1 MLQDKDKK
9 SMALYLLLVIL
20 GVAISI
26 ALMFVT
32 PYVFVWLY
40 IILVGILLKEDSLS
54 RKLKLGI
61 LSDKWLSA
69 IVVALFAMQFAH
81 NTQISPI
88 IMWHMGGIAFCL
100 YLLASVIIEKSER
113 KNSHD

>member
-1 MLQDKDKK
+1 MLQNKDKK

-32 PYVFVWLY
+32 PYVFLWLY
-40 IILVGILLKEDSLS
+40 VILVGILLKEDSLS

-81 NTQISPI
+81 NTQISAV
-88 IMWHMGGIAFCL
+88 IMWHIGVIVFCL
-100 YLLASVIIEKSER
+100 YLLASVLIEKSE
-113 KNSHD
+113 K